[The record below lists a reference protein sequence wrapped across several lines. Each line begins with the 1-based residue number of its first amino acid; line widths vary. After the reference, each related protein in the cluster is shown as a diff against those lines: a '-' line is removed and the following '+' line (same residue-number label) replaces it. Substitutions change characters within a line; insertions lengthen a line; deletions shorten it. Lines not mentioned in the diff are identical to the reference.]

1 MQSTGQAST
10 QAVSLVPM
18 QGSAITYAMD
28 IFSPVRDRP
37 YHSAEGKH
45 KAAAGAVGGILAV
58 LGIFEGNRS
67 LTLAARQRSPLF
79 RNAYRAGVLWRKAI
93 TSPCLAAGNGPYDEK
108 GLRARCDCGGQ
119 RGVGRLMG
127 QILLA
132 GEEPHERPALF
143 GDVIADGPAQGR
155 VTGLERVEDRAL
167 RDLARNVELHF
178 ARDARQDAQMR
189 REHDPDHGSVWTST
203 ESTGGRSRTMGAQW
217 SPASADA

>member
-45 KAAAGAVGGILAV
+45 KAAGAGCLIKR
-58 LGIFEGNRS
+58 FRECTRS
-67 LTLAARQRSPLF
+67 LTLAAQQQSPLF

-119 RGVGRLMG
+119 RGVGRG
-127 QILLA
+127 
-132 GEEPHERPALF
+132 AL
-143 GDVIADGPAQGR
+143 
-155 VTGLERVEDRAL
+155 
-167 RDLARNVELHF
+167 
-178 ARDARQDAQMR
+178 
-189 REHDPDHGSVWTST
+189 
-203 ESTGGRSRTMGAQW
+203 
-217 SPASADA
+217 

>member
-45 KAAAGAVGGILAV
+45 KAAAGAGCLNVFGNAPARLCSR
-58 LGIFEGNRS
+58 LGNSRVYFATLI
-67 LTLAARQRSPLF
+67 LAARQQSRLF

-93 TSPCLAAGNGPYDEK
+93 TSPCLAAGNGPDDEK

-132 GEEPHERPALF
+132 
-143 GDVIADGPAQGR
+143 
-155 VTGLERVEDRAL
+155 
-167 RDLARNVELHF
+167 
-178 ARDARQDAQMR
+178 
-189 REHDPDHGSVWTST
+189 
-203 ESTGGRSRTMGAQW
+203 
-217 SPASADA
+217 

>member
-45 KAAAGAVGGILAV
+45 KAAAGAG
-58 LGIFEGNRS
+58 
-67 LTLAARQRSPLF
+67 
-79 RNAYRAGVLWRKAI
+79 
-93 TSPCLAAGNGPYDEK
+93 CLNVFGNGPYDEK